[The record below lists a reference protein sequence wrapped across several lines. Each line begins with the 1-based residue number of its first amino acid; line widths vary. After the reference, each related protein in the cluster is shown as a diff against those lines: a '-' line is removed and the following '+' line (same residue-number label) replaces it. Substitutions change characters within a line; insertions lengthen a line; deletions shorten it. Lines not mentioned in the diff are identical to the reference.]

1 MNKLFL
7 VGIGPG
13 SPAGMTEEARA
24 ALEQAEVL
32 CGYTVYLDLVRAQF
46 PNKETYTTPMTRE
59 LERCRWAVEQAAQG
73 KRLPCSA
80 PGMPE
85 FTAWQ
90 GLHWSWQKEK
100 TWTWRW
106 CRG

>member
-13 SPAGMTEEARA
+13 NPAGMTEEARA

-59 LERCRWAVEQAAQG
+59 
-73 KRLPCSA
+73 PCSA

-85 FTAWQ
+85 FSAWQ